1 VREPARAVSQAAMA
15 AIAAEMEE
23 LDAEAGRL
31 DRAWEVR
38 VCCRVLVTRGGGV
51 KGGQGRAWEVRH
63 AIVVVLHGCGWV
75 GWLVGGLVRWAG
87 AGWADRTAAE
97 DGLCVS

>member
-1 VREPARAVSQAAMA
+1 MREPARAVSQAAMA

-38 VCCRVLVTRGGGV
+38 VCCRVLVTRGGGG
-51 KGGQGRAWEVRH
+51 KRGAGSGLGGEACDCCCAAWV
-63 AIVVVLHGCGWV
+63 W
-75 GWLVGGLVRWAG
+75 VGGLVSGRAG
-87 AGWADRTAAE
+87 EVGWCRL
-97 DGLCVS
+97 G